1 MEIASQPCGWGSAAE
16 QAHHAYLLPSILDLL
31 PRQDGLRILDA
42 GCGNGFIA
50 AQLAALGHHLTG
62 VDTSADGIQVARAA
76 YPDVCYAVASVY
88 DNLSSFM
95 PSEGWDVIVSS
106 EVIEHLYSPR
116 AFLRNMHTHLRPGG
130 SIVLTTPYHGY
141 FKNLAISLLNGW
153 DKHFTVDWEDG
164 HIKFFSPI
172 SLTRMLREA
181 GFLRPTFC
189 NAGRLPLLWRSMVCR
204 ADKQEET

>member
-1 MEIASQPCGWGSAAE
+1 MRICCRLFWPCYPARTVCASSTRVAAMASS
-16 QAHHAYLLPSILDLL
+16 QRSSQHWATASLVSTPQ
-31 PRQDGLRILDA
+31 RTAFTWRG
-42 GCGNGFIA
+42 
-50 AQLAALGHHLTG
+50 
-62 VDTSADGIQVARAA
+62 AA

-95 PSEGWDVIVSS
+95 PSEGWNVIVSS
-106 EVIEHLYSPR
+106 EVIEHLFSPR

-130 SIVLTTPYHGY
+130 SIILTRPYHGY

-172 SLTRMLREA
+172 SLTRMLREV
-181 GFLRPTFC
+181 GFLRPTFR